1 MTTKT
6 ISIIDDDPG
15 VLEALGVLFASR
27 GYEVDQHTSA
37 KSFLSA
43 PYVSS
48 CIICDVR
55 MPEMTGLDLLR
66 EMKAKIDPR
75 PIVIL
80 TGHGDIEMAV
90 QAVRLG
96 AFEFF
101 EKPFKH
107 DKLIETIER
116 AESELAQLTEL
127 RERVESLTQRQKET
141 LRYLIEGLATKDIA
155 LKLGLSPRTVEIH
168 RAFVM
173 SKMNAK
179 SVADLLR
186 TCMRLGW
193 K

>member
-1 MTTKT
+1 MSQA

-15 VLEALGVLFASR
+15 VLDALSTLFTSK
-27 GYEVDQHTSA
+27 GYEVATHTSA
-37 KSFLSA
+37 KSFLNARYLSGC
-43 PYVSS
+43 VIS
-48 CIICDVR
+48 DVR

-66 EMKAKIDPR
+66 EMKSEMDPR
-75 PIVIL
+75 PIIIL

-96 AFEFF
+96 AFEFI
-101 EKPFKH
+101 EKPFKSE
-107 DKLIETIER
+107 KLLKTIEQ
-116 AESELAQLTEL
+116 AENVLDELTEL
-127 RERVESLTQRQKET
+127 RERFESLTQRQKET
-141 LRYLIEGLATKDIA
+141 MRYLIEGLATKDIA

-186 TCMRLGW
+186 LCMRLGW
-193 K
+193 N

>member
-1 MTTKT
+1 MPKA

-15 VLEALGVLFASR
+15 VLDALATLLSSK
-27 GYEVDQHTSA
+27 GYEVAKHASA
-37 KSFLSA
+37 KSFFEA
-43 PYVSS
+43 PYLAGCVIS
-48 CIICDVR
+48 DVR

-66 EMKAKIDPR
+66 EMKAKMDPR
-75 PIVIL
+75 PIIVL

-107 DKLIETIER
+107 DKLMQTIER
-116 AESELAQLTEL
+116 AEAELVGLTEL

-141 LRYLIEGLATKDIA
+141 LRYLIDGLATKDIA